1 MANHE
6 VISIF
11 WTERALQNAVS
22 IKGYLASNFSSTEI
36 ENFFAILRTFEIA
49 VGNFPKLYPQ
59 STHKK
64 TVRRAVLSRVLSA
77 YYRIHKGNVEI
88 IALLDNRCD
97 ISRRL

>member
-6 VISIF
+6 VISIC

-49 VGNFPKLYPQ
+49 VRAFPKLYPQ
-59 STHKK
+59 STLRK

-77 YYRIHKGNVEI
+77 YYRIHKGNIEI

-97 ISRRL
+97 ISLRL